1 MNMATYII
9 FLTKQRNGLKT
20 EQIPNVCISGN
31 GIKDT
36 LVNAI
41 KQFTEYQSWD
51 STKRAVRVGIVPSTA
66 KDEFGLRSSLKSK
79 YDAYWCIKTKG
90 MWIVKKY
97 HKPNPKG
104 YGFDKTGYY
113 EDVYALPISKVRS
126 NDAAAY
132 IKAIKE

>member
-41 KQFTEYQSWD
+41 RQFTEYQSWD
-51 STKRAVRVGIVPSTA
+51 STKRAVRAGIVPSTA
-66 KDEFGLRSSLKSK
+66 KDEFGLRTSLKSK
-79 YDAYWCIKTKG
+79 
-90 MWIVKKY
+90 
-97 HKPNPKG
+97 
-104 YGFDKTGYY
+104 
-113 EDVYALPISKVRS
+113 
-126 NDAAAY
+126 
-132 IKAIKE
+132 